1 MKLNT
6 IKYMLLSLCAIAV
19 LSSCNND
26 DDAMAMATCS
36 DGIMNG
42 TETGVD
48 CGGSC
53 APCEVATTCNDGVM
67 NGDETGVDCGG
78 ASCSSCEM
86 GIDFSGTYAQ
96 VDFMGRP
103 GINTVLSADEAT
115 KNMHN
120 VSIPSEMGATFQAG
134 FEARLEQYHDV
145 YAGLLG
151 ADPDAVNYENNILG
165 LDAPML
171 TGYLAQDVLEVA
183 PDLPTTYFNPG
194 TDFDN
199 DGRILVPD
207 GDEVALTGRTPQDDV
222 IDVSLILLFGGM
234 EGDRFS
240 GQDDGSGGNLPRLTS
255 DGVGL
260 TADISTTFPY
270 LGAPE

>member
-1 MKLNT
+1 MWAT
-6 IKYMLLSLCAIAV
+6 MTLLIFAACS
-19 LSSCNND
+19 ND
-26 DDAMAMATCS
+26 DSPIEPILVTCD

-42 TETGVD
+42 SETGID
-48 CGGSC
+48 CGGTC
-53 APCEVATTCNDGVM
+53 APCEDMESTDP
-67 NGDETGVDCGG
+67 
-78 ASCSSCEM
+78 
-86 GIDFSGTYAQ
+86 DFSGSYSQ

-103 GINTVLSADEAT
+103 GINTVLSFDMDGQTSVKDA
-115 KNMHN
+115 HN
-120 VSIPSEMGATFQAG
+120 VSVPSEMGAAFQAG

-151 ADPDAVNYENNILG
+151 FQPEDVDYEDNILG
-165 LDAPML
+165 LDATTL
-171 TGYLAQDVLEVA
+171 TSYLAADVLEVA

-194 TDFDN
+194 TDNDN

-240 GQDDGSGGNLPRLTS
+240 GQDDGNGGNLPRLTS

-260 TADISTTFPY
+260 SADISSNFPY

>member
-1 MKLNT
+1 MPMALAMMMFT
-6 IKYMLLSLCAIAV
+6 
-19 LSSCNND
+19 SCSND
-26 DDAMAMATCS
+26 DADAPVAPVATCE

-42 TETGVD
+42 TETAID
-48 CGGSC
+48 CGGTC
-53 APCEVATTCNDGVM
+53 TPCTDGM
-67 NGDETGVDCGG
+67 DPEPM
-78 ASCSSCEM
+78 EP
-86 GIDFSGTYAQ
+86 DFSGTYSQ

-103 GINTVLSADEAT
+103 GINTVLSFDMDGEPSVKDA
-115 KNMHN
+115 HN

-151 ADPDAVNYENNILG
+151 FQPEDVDYETNILG
-165 LDAPML
+165 LDAPSL
-171 TGYLAQDVLEVA
+171 TGYLAADVLEVA
-183 PDLPTTYFNPG
+183 PALPTTYFDPG
-194 TDFDN
+194 TDNDN

-240 GQDDGSGGNLPRLTS
+240 GQDDGNGGMLPRLTY
-255 DGVGL
+255 DGVEFS
-260 TADISTTFPY
+260 ADVSTSFPY